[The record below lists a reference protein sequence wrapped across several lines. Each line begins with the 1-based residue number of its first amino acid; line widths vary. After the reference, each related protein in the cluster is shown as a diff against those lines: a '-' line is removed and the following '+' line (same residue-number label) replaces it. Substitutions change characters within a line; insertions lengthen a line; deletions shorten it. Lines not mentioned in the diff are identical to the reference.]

1 MQPTTA
7 ESHCT
12 LTLAEAL
19 AELDRQAAHAPLLA
33 LGQTVFW
40 DEPMKAGVALAAAK
54 GNLPRKLVAGIHDTD
69 YFAKLPS
76 GAHQKGQFKAFPH
89 NDTSTRGLWSAAAEF
104 SALFGSETVVT
115 REALNAAGLRLE
127 KILRG
132 RPNLLD
138 QATEA
143 WGWRGIVSLDEDAPV
158 TSEVPIK
165 ELYPELKAT
174 LDWAI
179 DLSLNSVCETEKMVA
194 HERADHLRAIA
205 QDVYDTNPDG
215 TLADYYKALLPKIYS
230 FVAAEKVEIEETKTT
245 ELLKFNRQTC
255 SQPRFD
261 LVNLFVSPE
270 SFEDARNSYNE
281 SIRGSEIYGLDRFGT
296 GAIPFDLV
304 IPGKGRGTLRIGSR
318 AVIINTHEPQFISL
332 ARPIR
337 HVQDLA
343 DAISKKFGDE
353 CVLIGKAVTLIG
365 MLARE
370 FVFVFHEGASS
381 YVKYS
386 RKLHQS
392 LEARG
397 HGLKMNP
404 ILRVRLE
411 VWDALHECNTWL
423 RLPEPFQG
431 PFGTDDLAAPSFA
444 SRWREVAADQAELL
458 DKLSRLRRPLDLIRF
473 LEERTGG
480 SWKCLAKEYGA
491 LHDKMEQVEQEISD
505 IKNRRR
511 ACYNELRD
519 LKKARVVAERAM
531 GEHFRANLFGKDPT
545 PEHSKEREELG
556 HKVES
561 IIHAI
566 TAKRKEIRALL
577 KEESDFVRAPNVQHV
592 HERRRG
598 IELEAE
604 LKRLKLIRE
613 AVITSKGLAKAS
625 HRPSAW
631 WFPIL
636 CPDGGWFRASIEGAQ
651 CYLEP
656 VGS

>member
-1 MQPTTA
+1 M
-7 ESHCT
+7 
-12 LTLAEAL
+12 LTLGEAL

-54 GNLPRKLVAGIHDTD
+54 GGQPRKLVAGIHDTD

-76 GAHQKGQFKAFPH
+76 GAHKKGQFKAFPH

-115 REALNAAGLRLE
+115 REALHAAGLRLE
-127 KILRG
+127 KILRD

-165 ELYPELKAT
+165 ALYPELKAT
-174 LDWAI
+174 LDWAV
-179 DLSLNSVCETEKMVA
+179 DLSLNSVCETEKMLA
-194 HERADHLRAIA
+194 HERANHLRGMA
-205 QDVYDTNPDG
+205 QEAFDINPEG
-215 TLADYYKALLPKIYS
+215 TLADYYKALLPHLYS
-230 FVAAEKVEIEETKTT
+230 FVAGEKVELEPAKTT
-245 ELLKFNRQTC
+245 ELLRFNRQTC
-255 SQPRFD
+255 AQPRFD

-270 SFEDARNSYNE
+270 SAEVARTAYNE
-281 SIRGSEIYGLDRFGT
+281 AIKGSEIYGLERFGT

-304 IPGKGRGTLRIGSR
+304 IPGLGRGTLRIGTK

-332 ARPIR
+332 ARPLR

-343 DAISKKFGDE
+343 EAIERKFGDD

-365 MLARE
+365 MLSRE

-386 RKLHQS
+386 RKMHES
-392 LEARG
+392 LEANG

-411 VWDALHECNTWL
+411 VWDALSECNTWL

-444 SRWREVAADQAELL
+444 SRWLEVAADQAELL
-458 DKLSRLRRPLDLIRF
+458 DKLSRLCRPLDLIRF

-480 SWKCLAKEYGA
+480 SWKCLAREYAG
-491 LHDKMEQVEQEISD
+491 LHTKMEQVEREIRE

-519 LKKARVVAERAM
+519 LKRERVDAEHAM
-531 GEHFRANLFGKDPT
+531 GEHFRAHVFGQEPT
-545 PEHSKEREELG
+545 DEHLKEREELG
-556 HKVES
+556 HKVEA

-577 KEESDFVRAPNVQHV
+577 KEESDFVRAPNVQTV

-656 VGS
+656 VGP